1 MRQDRE
7 PYRIPRRVQDVI
19 PIQCIWPDGI
29 FRVGIKFSKTYR
41 FTDINYKVA
50 SREDKE
56 TMFLEY
62 MDLLNSF
69 DCGGTTK
76 ITINNRR
83 LNKVDFE
90 KAILIPMQED
100 GLDLYRKEYNNMFL
114 DNQAIVQVAA
124 SQEGK
129 GGTTYW
135 SWYGFSSRVEWS
147 ACILKGRIC

>member
-1 MRQDRE
+1 MA
-7 PYRIPRRVQDVI
+7 
-19 PIQCIWPDGI
+19 
-29 FRVGIKFSKTYR
+29 SK
-41 FTDINYKVA
+41 V
-50 SREDKE
+50 DKE

-100 GLDLYRKEYNNMFL
+100 GLDLYRKEYNNMLL
-114 DNQAIVQVAA
+114 DKATSSNSMVQEKYVTVSCYKKTIEEARTYFCTSDNRA
-124 SQEGK
+124 EQPFCKIGFQMCRGK
-129 GGTTYW
+129 W
-135 SWYGFSSRVEWS
+135 R
-147 ACILKGRIC
+147 R